1 MVNLPDL
8 SRTRDA
14 IVAYD
19 EADARFDTD
28 HILSLSLIACHIA
41 MQELGTL
48 AEAVGAAYG
57 EDTKDRNDPATCC
70 QLVRPGRVV
79 PGPGFEESFVRRMV
93 REWEE
98 SC

>member
-1 MVNLPDL
+1 MKEINL

-19 EADARFDTD
+19 EADTRLNTD
-28 HILSLSLIACHIA
+28 HILSLSLVACHIA
-41 MQELGTL
+41 MQELGSL

-57 EDTKDRNDPATCC
+57 EDTADRNDPATCR
-70 QLVRPGRVV
+70 QLVRPGRLV

-93 REWEE
+93 REWQE